1 MSRSRRE
8 MRKGYNR
15 NRFLVMTVFKLLKQ
29 PAFKK
34 LNAYMEPYTPKHK
47 TFLVISN
54 HTDALDPGFLML
66 EFNKYIRFVASD
78 HVTRGGLLGFV
89 IKYLG
94 GVIVKRR
101 SNPPEVLWN
110 DILDTLKADIPVG
123 LFAEGSTSLNG
134 ETGYISENTG
144 KLVKD
149 SGKALIT
156 HRFIGGYLRSPRWAN
171 TNKVGPVFG
180 QVVNEYS
187 PEELAKMTVDEV
199 NEIIKKDTYVNAF
212 EEQRKN
218 PNVYTGDNMA
228 EYLERI
234 LYVCPK
240 CKKIGEL
247 HSKGDFLKCD
257 ACGYKVEYCSDAFF
271 RSEDNEVIFDN
282 VLDWDKWQR
291 KEWKKIVLSAK
302 DDELIFED
310 TDQVIRTIKEDAKI
324 PVADHAKLQLYK
336 DKFVIITDDGGKIEM
351 PVLSMN
357 RVWIAAKDSL
367 ILVNDEHYF
376 DVSCHDEK
384 RAAIKYVAAWMY
396 LRGKEFV

>member
-15 NRFLVMTVFKLLKQ
+15 NRFLVMLVFKTLKKA
-29 PAFKK
+29 AFKK
-34 LNAYMEPYTPKHK
+34 LNAYMEPYTPKNK

-134 ETGYISENTG
+134 ETGFISENTG

-187 PEELAKMTVDEV
+187 AEELAKMTVEEV
-199 NEIIKKDTYVNAF
+199 NEIIRKDTYVNAF
-212 EEQRKN
+212 DEQRKN
-218 PNVYTGDNMA
+218 TKTYTGENMA

-240 CKKIGEL
+240 CKTIGEL
-247 HSKGDFLKCD
+247 HSKGDYLKCD
-257 ACGYKVEYCSDAFF
+257 VCGYNVEYGTDAFF
-271 RSEDNEVIFDN
+271 HSEDSEVVFDN

-291 KEWKKIVLSAK
+291 KIWKEKVLSAK

-310 TDQVIRTIKEDAKI
+310 TDQVIRTIREDAKI

-336 DKFVIITDDGGKIEM
+336 DKFVVVKDDGEKVEM
-351 PVLSMN
+351 PVLTMN

-376 DVSCHDEK
+376 DVSCHDVK

-396 LRGKEFV
+396 LRGKDFV

>member
-257 ACGYKVEYCSDAFF
+257 ACGYKVEYGTDAFF

-336 DKFVIITDDGGKIEM
+336 DKFVIITDDGEKIEM

-376 DVSCHDEK
+376 DVSCHDVK

>member
-1 MSRSRRE
+1 MSRSRKE
-8 MRKGYNR
+8 MRRFYNM
-15 NRFLVMTVFKLLKQ
+15 NRALVMTVFKILKP

-34 LNAYMEPYTPKHK
+34 LNAYMKPYRPKHK

-78 HVTRGGLLGFV
+78 HVTRGKLLGPL

-110 DILDTLKADIPVG
+110 DILDTLNADIPVG

-134 ETGYISENTG
+134 ETGFISGNTG

-171 TNKVGPVFG
+171 TNKVGPVIG
-180 QVVNEYS
+180 EVVNEYA
-187 PEELAKMTVDEV
+187 PEELAAMTVDEI
-199 NEIIKKDTYVNAF
+199 NEIIRRDTYVNAF

-218 PNVYTGDNMA
+218 PKVYTGENMA

-240 CKKIGEL
+240 CKKIGTL
-247 HSKGDFLKCD
+247 HSKGDFFKCD
-257 ACGYKVEYCSDAFF
+257 ACGYNVEYGTDAFF
-271 RSEDNEVIFDN
+271 HSEDNEVIFDN

-291 KEWKKIVLSAK
+291 EEWKKVVLSAK
-302 DDELIFED
+302 EGELIFED

-324 PVADHAKLQLYK
+324 PVSDHAKLQLYK
-336 DKFVIITDDGGKIEM
+336 DKFVVVTENEQIEM
-351 PVLSMN
+351 PVETMN

-376 DVSCHDEK
+376 DVSCHDVK
-384 RAAIKYVAAWMY
+384 RSAIKYVAAWMY
-396 LRGKEFV
+396 LRGKDFI

>member
-1 MSRSRRE
+1 MSRSRKE
-8 MRKGYNR
+8 MRKGYHR
-15 NRFLVMTVFKLLKQ
+15 NRFMVMLVFKILK
-29 PAFKK
+29 PFAFPVLHAEMK
-34 LNAYMEPYTPKHK
+34 PYRPKNK

-134 ETGYISENTG
+134 ETGFMSANTG

-171 TNKVGPVFG
+171 TNKIGPVIG
-180 QVVNEYS
+180 EVVNEYS
-187 PEELAKMTVDEV
+187 AEELATMTVDEI
-199 NEIIKKDTYVNAF
+199 NEIIRRDTYINAF
-212 EEQRKN
+212 EEQRKS
-218 PNVYTGDNMA
+218 PRTYTGENMA

-240 CKKIGEL
+240 CRKIGTL
-247 HSKGDFLKCD
+247 HSKGDFFKCD
-257 ACGYKVEYCSDAFF
+257 DCGYNVEYGTDAFF
-271 RSEDNEVIFDN
+271 HSEDNTVIFDN

-291 KEWKKIVLSAK
+291 EEWKKKVLAAE
-302 DDELIFED
+302 DGELIFEEK
-310 TDQVIRTIKEDAKI
+310 DQVIRTIKEDAKI
-324 PVADHAKLQLYK
+324 PVADHATFQLYK
-336 DKFVIITDDGGKIEM
+336 DKFVIIKDDGEKVEM
-351 PVLSMN
+351 SMPSIT

-367 ILVNDEHYF
+367 IVVNDEHYY
-376 DVSCHDEK
+376 DVSCHDVK
-384 RAAIKYVAAWMY
+384 RSAIKYVAAWMY
-396 LRGKEFV
+396 LRGKDFV

>member
-1 MSRSRRE
+1 MSRSRKE
-8 MRKGYNR
+8 MRKGYLR
-15 NRFLVMTVFKLLKQ
+15 NRLFSMAVIRTLGPIV
-29 PAFKK
+29 FKK
-34 LNAYMEPYTPKHK
+34 LNVEMDYYEPKNK
-47 TFLVISN
+47 TFLLIAN

-134 ETGYISENTG
+134 ETGFISENTG

-187 PEELAKMTVDEV
+187 AEELAKMTVEEV
-199 NEIIKKDTYVNAF
+199 NEIIRKDTYVNAF

-218 PNVYTGDNMA
+218 TKTYTGENMA

-240 CKKIGEL
+240 CKTIGEL
-247 HSKGDFLKCD
+247 HSKGDYLKCD
-257 ACGYKVEYCSDAFF
+257 ACGYNVEYGTDAFF
-271 RSEDNEVIFDN
+271 HSEDSEVVFDN

-291 KEWKKIVLSAK
+291 KIWKEKVLSAK

-336 DKFVIITDDGGKIEM
+336 DKFVVVKDDGEKVEM
-351 PVLSMN
+351 PVLTMN

-376 DVSCHDEK
+376 DVSCHDVK

-396 LRGKEFV
+396 LRGKDFV